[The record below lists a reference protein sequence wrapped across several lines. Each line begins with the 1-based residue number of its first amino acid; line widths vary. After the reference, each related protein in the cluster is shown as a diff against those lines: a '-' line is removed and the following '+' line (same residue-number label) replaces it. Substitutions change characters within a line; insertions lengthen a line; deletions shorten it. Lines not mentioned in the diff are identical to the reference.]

1 METFFQFF
9 EERTGFPSPVAQQVV
24 QIISGYLAKNYKK
37 EFAVIIQYFLTNTFD
52 QTNPHNGTSLE
63 WLLKNQQNV

>member
-9 EERTGFPSPVAQQVV
+9 EKRTGHPPSEAKLIV

-37 EFAVIIQYFLTNTFD
+37 EFALFIQYFLTQNFD
-52 QTNPHNGTSLE
+52 KQIDTTIEGQA
-63 WLLKNQQNV
+63 KNLNV